1 MLAWLQT
8 PFPLRRGCLHT
19 GKCLFATRSR
29 FSLHVNIFLGDFF
42 VCFVNSLKISRH
54 CLKQVQ
60 LKPINPDLFLRTFF
74 PHETQLASLQLCYW
88 LQQIVLFLMS
98 LPSMKP
104 LQASHTKSF
113 MRVKQYFKNVVTK
126 VYVKSAASML
136 QKKRLTNSISFNNRH
151 QQQQFVY

>member
-1 MLAWLQT
+1 MIYSNKWVSYYRIFKMLIHVSL
-8 PFPLRRGCLHT
+8 
-19 GKCLFATRSR
+19 ATDTLSPEEGVSSHREMPVCHKESFFTTR
-29 FSLHVNIFLGDFF
+29 QYFLGDFF

-74 PHETQLASLQLCYW
+74 THETQLASLQLCYW

-113 MRVKQYFKNVVTK
+113 MQMK
-126 VYVKSAASML
+126 
-136 QKKRLTNSISFNNRH
+136 
-151 QQQQFVY
+151 